1 MPDPT
6 RRIYS
11 TQRVYAVVAGANLLA
26 AIVLW
31 SFALHPI
38 HSIHVTPFALWGGAA
53 LMVLAFIGSE
63 TLPLRVELKRETF
76 LVSLSELPAVYGLL
90 VLPAWVVGLSH
101 VIAGLLVYLFRHDN
115 WRSIRLNLAIVAA
128 ESGVAGVIATRLD
141 FGWNPAHTHPIFGA
155 PAGGIVAALASN
167 LAVQFTYWLVGTAE
181 PLRRVITR
189 SLLAA
194 CTCALF
200 ALVAFSLLT
209 VGAQPRGYLLCAGLA
224 VVVAVLYQTYSR
236 FLRQHTDLTTM
247 YSFGRRLTVVSS
259 DPAEWHELIE
269 QIRDQLNAKIAVIHL
284 DEPASG
290 FQTIAVG
297 PEGTLQLPPPQPGD
311 ALLELAA
318 TAGRAHASTDQTDD
332 TALLAALAD
341 RNAWDVLVV
350 PMRSGDRTGGYLEVR
365 DRLSR
370 WGRFRENDLTLLE
383 TLSGQVATALDNL
396 RLLETLRH
404 EAYHDAITGLL
415 NWRGITVQIEASL
428 PTGAVAAV
436 MLVQLDVL
444 PEVNNAIGHDRGEQL
459 LALAGERLVE
469 ASGDDQMVAH
479 IESDRFAVLLPSSAG
494 SVQDQA
500 ARLLDIVGRPYSLDG
515 IEVEPHGHV
524 GIAHVSAALLATR
537 TVPGS
542 TGSADVDSARGAAD
556 DLSTLLQRAE
566 MALMAAQSS
575 DEPIRIY
582 GASMGQVFRRRFQLV
597 TQFRRAVEDG
607 LITVHYQPKLDLK
620 DRELVGVEALV
631 RWQHPE
637 FGDVSPAEFVEA
649 IEATGSIDTLLR
661 HVMEIVLAQVSV
673 WHARNM
679 KISAAVNLSV
689 RNLSSPRFADSVRAA
704 LDRHGVP
711 PELLTF
717 EITESSVMADPERSL
732 PILRELH
739 SMGIRLSVDDFGTG
753 YSSLAYLRRLPIDEI
768 KIDRSFVQGMV
779 TDLSDH
785 AIVRA
790 IIDLGHSLGLRV
802 VAEGV
807 EEEAARDALRSL
819 NCDELQGFL
828 LARPMPIER
837 LEAWLTTR
845 TVRTPAVGTQRSV
858 IRLVG

>member
-6 RRIYS
+6 HRSSS
-11 TQRVYAVVAGANLLA
+11 TQRVYAVVAGANLVA
-26 AIVLW
+26 ALVLW
-31 SFALHPI
+31 SFALRPVHPFRGEPL
-38 HSIHVTPFALWGGAA
+38 VVFGWAV

-76 LVSLSELPAVYGLL
+76 VVSLSELPAVYGLL
-90 VLPAWVVGLSH
+90 MLPAWVVGLSH
-101 VIAGLLVYLFRHDN
+101 VVAALLVYLFRHDN
-115 WRSIRLNLAIVAA
+115 WEAIRLNLAIVAA
-128 ESGVAGVIATRLD
+128 ESGVAGVIATQVTV
-141 FGWNPAHTHPIFGA
+141 GWTRDYAHPVFGA
-155 PAGGIVAALASN
+155 ALGGIVAALASN
-167 LAVQFTYWLVGTAE
+167 LAVQFAYWRMGTAE
-181 PLRRVITR
+181 PLRRVVTR

-194 CTCALF
+194 GTCALF
-200 ALVAFSLLT
+200 ALVAFSLVET
-209 VGAQPRGYLLCAGLA
+209 DAQPRGYLLCAGLA
-224 VVVAVLYQTYSR
+224 IVVAVLYQTYSR

-247 YSFGRRLTVVSS
+247 YSFSRRLTVLGS
-259 DPAEWHELIE
+259 DPAEWHDLIE
-269 QIRDQLNAKIAVIHL
+269 QVRDQLNAEVAVLHL
-284 DEPASG
+284 DDPVAG
-290 FQTIAVG
+290 FQTISVG
-297 PEGTLQLPPPQPGD
+297 TEGALLLPPPGPD
-311 ALLELAA
+311 DPLLALAA
-318 TAGRAHASTDQTDD
+318 ATGRAHVSGDQADD
-332 TALLAALAD
+332 PAVLAALTD
-341 RNAWDVLVV
+341 RNTRDVLIV
-350 PMRSGDRTGGYLEVR
+350 PLRSGERSRGYLEVR

-396 RLLETLRH
+396 RLLETLRY

-415 NWRGITVQIEASL
+415 NWRGMTVQIEAS
-428 PTGAVAAV
+428 PATGPITSVL
-436 MLVQLDVL
+436 LVQLDVL

-459 LALAGERLVE
+459 LALVGERLVL
-469 ASGDDQMVAH
+469 ASGDDQLVAH
-479 IESDRFAVLLPSSAG
+479 IESDRFAVLLPASSESAH
-494 SVQDQA
+494 DQA
-500 ARLLDIVGRPYSLDG
+500 ARLLDIVGRPFSLDG
-515 IEVEPHGHV
+515 VEVEPHAHV
-524 GIAHVSAALLATR
+524 GIAPIAAVQVTRAAPGVAAPSGVDDGLAT
-537 TVPGS
+537 
-542 TGSADVDSARGAAD
+542 AEDV
-556 DLSTLLQRAE
+556 STLLQRAE

-575 DEPIRIY
+575 DEPIRTY
-582 GASMGQVFRRRFQLV
+582 SASMGQVFRRRFQLV

-631 RWQHPE
+631 RWVHPE
-637 FGDVSPAEFVEA
+637 FGDVPPAEFVEA
-649 IEATGSIDTLLR
+649 IETTGSIDTLLR
-661 HVMEIVLAQVSV
+661 HVLEIVLGQVSV

-689 RNLSSPRFADSVRAA
+689 RNLSSPSFVSSVRAA

-807 EEEAARDALRSL
+807 EEEAARDALRAL
-819 NCDELQGFL
+819 TCDELQGFL
-828 LARPMPIER
+828 LARPMPIEK

-845 TVRTPAVGTQRSV
+845 TVRTPVVGTQRSV

>member
-1 MPDPT
+1 
-6 RRIYS
+6 
-11 TQRVYAVVAGANLLA
+11 VYAVVAGLNAFA

-31 SFALHPI
+31 SFVVHPI
-38 HSIHVTPFALWGGAA
+38 YEISVPPVTLLVWAA
-53 LMVLAFIGSE
+53 LMVLAFVGSE
-63 TLPLRVELKRETF
+63 TLPLRVELKRDTF
-76 LVSLSELPAVYGLL
+76 VVSLSELPAVYGLL

-101 VIAGLLVYLFRHDN
+101 IVAALLVYLFRHDT

-141 FGWNPAHTHPIFGA
+141 LGWSPGHHNPILGA
-155 PAGGIVAALASN
+155 ALGGIVASLASN
-167 LAVQFTYWLVGTAE
+167 LAVQVTYWLVGTAE
-181 PLRRVITR
+181 PLRRMITR
-189 SLLAA
+189 CLLAA

-200 ALVAFSLLT
+200 ALIAFSLLT
-209 VGAQPRGYLLCAGLA
+209 SDAQPRGYLLCAGLA
-224 VVVAVLYQTYSR
+224 VVVAVLYHTYSR
-236 FLRQHTDLTTM
+236 FLRQHTDLTRM
-247 YSFGRRLTVVSS
+247 YSFGRRLTEVGS

-269 QIRDQLNAKIAVIHL
+269 QIRDQLNAKVAVIHL

-297 PEGTLQLPPPQPGD
+297 TEGAVELSAPRSDD
-311 ALLELAA
+311 ALLALAA
-318 TAGRAHASTDQTDD
+318 SAGRAHACTDQNDEP
-332 TALLAALAD
+332 AMVAALED
-341 RNAWDVLVV
+341 REAWDVLVV
-350 PMRSGDRTGGYLEVR
+350 PMRSGDRSRGYLEVR

-370 WGRFRENDLTLLE
+370 WGRFRDNDLTLLE
-383 TLSGQVATALDNL
+383 TLSGMVATALDNL

-428 PTGAVAAV
+428 PTGSIAAV
-436 MLVQLDVL
+436 LLVQLDVL

-459 LALAGERLVE
+459 LSLVGRRLVE
-469 ASGDDQMVAH
+469 ASGDDQLVAH
-479 IESDRFAVLLPSSAG
+479 IESDRFAVLLPSS
-494 SVQDQA
+494 SETVQEQA
-500 ARLLDIVGRPYSLDG
+500 ARLLDIAGRTYSLDG
-515 IEVEPHGHV
+515 VEVEPHAHA
-524 GIAHVSAALLATR
+524 GIAHVSAALLANR
-537 TVPGS
+537 AAPGA
-542 TGSADVDSARGAAD
+542 GVDDGLGGPEDV
-556 DLSTLLQRAE
+556 STLLQRAE

-582 GASMGQVFRRRFQLV
+582 GAGMGQVFRRRFQLV

-607 LITVHYQPKLDLK
+607 LVTVHYQPKVDLQN
-620 DRELVGVEALV
+620 RELVGVEALV
-631 RWQHPE
+631 RWTHPE
-637 FGDVSPAEFVEA
+637 FGEVSPTEFVEA
-649 IEATGSIDTLLR
+649 IETTGSIDTLLG
-661 HVMEIVLAQVSV
+661 HVMDIVLAQVSV

-679 KISAAVNLSV
+679 RISAAVNLSV
-689 RNLSSPRFADSVRAA
+689 RNLSGPRFADTVRAA

-711 PELLTF
+711 PELLSF
-717 EITESSVMADPERSL
+717 EITESSVMANPERAL

-739 SMGIRLSVDDFGTG
+739 AMGIRLSVDDFGTG
-753 YSSLAYLRRLPIDEI
+753 YSSLAYLRRLPIAEI

-790 IIDLGHSLGLRV
+790 IIELGHSLDLRV

-819 NCDELQGFL
+819 ACDELQGFL
-828 LARPMPIER
+828 LARPMPIEK

-845 TVRTPAVGTQRSV
+845 TVHTPAVGTQRSV
-858 IRLVG
+858 IRVVG